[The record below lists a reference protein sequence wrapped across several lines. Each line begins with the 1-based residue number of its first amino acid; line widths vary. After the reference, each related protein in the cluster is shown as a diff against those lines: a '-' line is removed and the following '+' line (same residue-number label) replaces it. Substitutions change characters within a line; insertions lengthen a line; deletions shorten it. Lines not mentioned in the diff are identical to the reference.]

1 MKNLRMRSL
10 FRRRGVNLK
19 LKKMKLTLL
28 FSFLIFSSV
37 WAESYSQTVS
47 LNLRNVPVKKFMQEV
62 EEQTGYFF
70 LYQDE
75 VIEKG
80 SRISLRVENEP
91 LENVLKKFEEQFGVV
106 AEIAENQ
113 IVLKRAPLPLVLNAQ
128 QPERSIN
135 GFVTDEDGQPLPGVT
150 IVVKGTTTGT
160 ITNADGE
167 FSLTIPDDTEILLF
181 S

>member
-1 MKNLRMRSL
+1 L
-10 FRRRGVNLK
+10 FRRRGTNLK

-47 LNLRNVPVKKFMQEV
+47 LNLTNVSVKKFMQEV

-80 SRISLRVENEP
+80 SRISLQVEDEP

-113 IVLKRAPLPLVLNAQ
+113 IVLKRNPLSLLLPAQ
-128 QPERSIN
+128 QPVKS
-135 GFVTDEDGQPLPGVT
+135 VTGLV
-150 IVVKGTTTGT
+150 
-160 ITNADGE
+160 
-167 FSLTIPDDTEILLF
+167 
-181 S
+181 